1 MSTMNRYLPVAR
13 QHFLAAL
20 ASTSVVVKSISA
32 VVVLLYLLSF
42 AVDTSYA
49 LGITPGY
56 LFPPNFWVWTLV
68 THGVVEQHI
77 WGVVANVGT
86 VMTCGRLLEPLWGAL
101 ELLIFFAVVNV
112 AAGLLAGLS
121 YFLTYVATFDLDFL
135 FAVRVHGAA
144 GFLGGVL
151 VALKQTMGD
160 TTVLRVP
167 QVRLKAAPALVL
179 LLLSLLRLSGLLDSA
194 APLAAYTYG
203 ALSGWVYLRF
213 YQRHSRGRGDMSDH
227 FAFASFFPEALQ
239 PVVGFLAG
247 LVHAALVKIKVC
259 RKMVKRYDVGA
270 PSSITISLPGTDPQ
284 DAERRR
290 QLALKALNERLKRV
304 EDQSAWPSMDDEE
317 DDEEDELRTQSQ
329 PLLPVSSSSSGP
341 ITASGA
347 PHGSTV
353 PSTAPESSIIS
364 FEDAPSRSYGPVRL
378 VPAQAWPSARA
389 RHPSPS
395 GALPSLS

>member
-1 MSTMNRYLPVAR
+1 MNRYLPVAR

-32 VVVLLYLLSF
+32 VVVLLYLLSW

-49 LGITPGY
+49 LGVTPGY

-77 WGVVANVGT
+77 WGVALNVGT

-112 AAGLLAGLS
+112 SAGLLAGLS
-121 YFLTYVATFDLDFL
+121 YLLTYVATFDLDYL
-135 FAVRVHGAA
+135 FAVRAYGAA

-179 LLLSLLRLSGLLDSA
+179 LLLALLRLSGLLDSS
-194 APLAAYTYG
+194 APLAAYSFG

-239 PVVGFLAG
+239 PAVGLLAG
-247 LVHAALVKIKVC
+247 LVHSALVKLKVC

-304 EDQSAWPSMDDEE
+304 EDQSAWPSMDDDE
-317 DDEEDELRTQSQ
+317 DDEDDEVRTDTQ
-329 PLLPVSSSSSGP
+329 PLLPGGRDSSSTPRAAGGPVGASLSSTSSSSMSQSSG
-341 ITASGA
+341 G
-347 PHGSTV
+347 
-353 PSTAPESSIIS
+353 PSTGGAQHPESSIIS
-364 FEDAPSRSYGPVRL
+364 FEDAPSRS
-378 VPAQAWPSARA
+378 
-389 RHPSPS
+389 
-395 GALPSLS
+395 

>member
-1 MSTMNRYLPVAR
+1 MNRYLPVAR

-32 VVVLLYLLSF
+32 IVVLLYLLSWP
-42 AVDTSYA
+42 VYTPYA
-49 LGITPGY
+49 LGVTPGY
-56 LFPPNFWVWTLV
+56 LFPPNFWVWTLL
-68 THGVVEQHI
+68 THGVVEQHL
-77 WGVVANVGT
+77 WGVVANVGI

-112 AAGLLAGLS
+112 SAGLLVGLS
-121 YFLTYVATFDLDFL
+121 YFLTYVATFDLDYL
-135 FAVRVHGAA
+135 FDVHVHGVA

-160 TTVLRVP
+160 TAVLRVP
-167 QVRLKAAPALVL
+167 QIRLKAAPALVL
-179 LLLSLLRLSGLLDSA
+179 LLLALLRLSSLLSHSG
-194 APLAAYTYG
+194 PLAAYSYG
-203 ALSGWVYLRF
+203 ALSGWIYLRF

-227 FAFASFFPEALQ
+227 FAFASFFPEAVQ
-239 PVVGFLAG
+239 PVVGLLAG
-247 LVHAALVKIKVC
+247 LVHAALVKVKVC

-317 DDEEDELRTQSQ
+317 DDDEDEVRTDTQ
-329 PLLPVSSSSSGP
+329 PLHPGGRDTSSSTSRPAGGHAAVSLSSTSSSSQSSGVQS
-341 ITASGA
+341 TGGA
-347 PHGSTV
+347 QH
-353 PSTAPESSIIS
+353 PESSIIS
-364 FEDAPSRSYGPVRL
+364 FEDAPSRS
-378 VPAQAWPSARA
+378 
-389 RHPSPS
+389 
-395 GALPSLS
+395 